1 MEKKSKF
8 KPQGKARVQSK
19 GAGYDRRNE
28 KDKAKSTNCKDND
41 PSWYL
46 VNGQLA
52 KDVANF
58 SFNNALGDNISI
70 TPGRVFDIGTTL
82 VANSVRLPGIASVM
96 VGPSVGP
103 SLNETSPINVAS
115 RNIYSFVRHA
125 NSGHANYDPADL
137 MIYLLAVDS
146 VQSYWSW
153 MVRIYGISQTF
164 SQRNRY
170 IGDALLKA
178 MGVDPANIRANIC
191 ELRAFINQYAI
202 KASVLAVPNTMSYYL
217 RHAWMFQNVYTDEDN
232 PKAQLFLFNPAYL
245 YSYSLNAGG
254 VGELKPTPI
263 AMTNSNN
270 AFGST
275 ASLTFTNIRDMGNS
289 FINAM
294 LAQEDVGIMSG
305 DILKAYGS
313 DKLYRFNQIA
323 EEYAVIP
330 TFSEEVLGQFHNLS
344 VVGRYPCKSTTDGWV
359 VNLSD
364 ALTISQDTGIGSGNL
379 IFNPAFAACMDT
391 SYTQIIDA
399 WKNDVTPEDALVY
412 SRLKS
417 WTNPT
422 GGKIIYNNVNYE
434 TTYAGTLSSSG
445 SELVIDVI
453 LYYYNPA
460 GALANRAVKPVITS
474 SAPDT
479 VDTAILQYA
488 DKFNEFPIL
497 RAFNKLG
504 SMTAMY
510 GEISNYTV
518 INETELSAMHNAALL
533 SMFGVPYNW

>member
-1 MEKKSKF
+1 MEQKSKIKSRNKTNF
-8 KPQGKARVQSK
+8 KGKNARYEKRDDRDKTQSK
-19 GAGYDRRNE
+19 F
-28 KDKAKSTNCKDND
+28 KDND

-70 TPGRVFDIGTTL
+70 TPGRVFDISTTL
-82 VANSVRLPGIASVM
+82 ASNNYRLPGIASVM

-103 SLNETSPINVAS
+103 SLSETSPINVAS

-178 MGVDPANIRANIC
+178 MGVDPTNIRANIC
-191 ELRAFINQYAI
+191 ELRAYINQYAI

-245 YSYSLNAGG
+245 YSYSIGTGG
-254 VGELKPTPI
+254 AGELRPTPI

-270 AFGST
+270 AFGSG
-275 ASLTFTNIRDMGNS
+275 ANLTFVNIRDMGDS

-313 DKLYRFNQIA
+313 DKLYHFNQIA
-323 EEYAVIP
+323 EEYASVP
-330 TFSEEVLGQFHNLS
+330 VFSEEVLGQFHNLN
-344 VVGRYPCKSTTDGWV
+344 VVGRYPCVSSASGWT

-364 ALTISQDTGIGSGNL
+364 ALKISQDTSVGSGNL
-379 IFNPAFAACMDT
+379 IFNPAFAGCIDT
-391 SYTQIIDA
+391 AYTQILDS
-399 WKNDVTPEDALVY
+399 WKDDVTPEDALVF

-422 GGKIIYNNVNYE
+422 GGKIAYNGASYE

-445 SELVIDVI
+445 SELVIDI
-453 LYYYNPA
+453 IIFNYNTNGVLVSRQFKPA
-460 GALANRAVKPVITS
+460 ITS
-474 SAPDT
+474 SSPDA
-479 VDTAILQYA
+479 VDTGFVQYM
-488 DKFNEFPIL
+488 DKFNEFPL
-497 RAFNKLG
+497 MRAFNKAG
-504 SMTAMY
+504 TMTAVY

-518 INETELSAMHNAALL
+518 INETEIGAMHNAALL